1 MKTEFKPPQ
10 WLQISI
16 IILFIWNL
24 VGIFAFVYDLI
35 PDPSPLDEIRQNFRA
50 NFPLWIKIA
59 CGLAVG
65 LGSLVTSRLF
75 RRKSRS
81 KGVLAI
87 SLLCVIIQMYQS
99 MLIAGAI

>member
-50 NFPLWIKIA
+50 NFPLWIKIVVTEL
-59 CGLAVG
+59 GL
-65 LGSLVTSRLF
+65 LHLWDLMSL
-75 RRKSRS
+75 
-81 KGVLAI
+81 
-87 SLLCVIIQMYQS
+87 
-99 MLIAGAI
+99 